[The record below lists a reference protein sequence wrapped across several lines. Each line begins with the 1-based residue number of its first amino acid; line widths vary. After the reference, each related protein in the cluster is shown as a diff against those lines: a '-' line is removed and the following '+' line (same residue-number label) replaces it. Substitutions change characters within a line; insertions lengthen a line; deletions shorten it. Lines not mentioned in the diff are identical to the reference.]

1 MSLGQLPRIALI
13 QLDVQP
19 GRPDLNVRRMLH
31 FVDRARERR
40 AEIVVF
46 SELCI
51 PGYIVGDVWE
61 VDALVEDYAAWS
73 ESLRSASE
81 GMTIVF
87 GNVATDP
94 RRIGEDGRVRKY
106 NAVYVCHDGRYV
118 ERAEVPDGLPRGVHP
133 KTLHPN
139 YRFFDD
145 DRHFYSLRKLAAS
158 EGRSV
163 YDWVWPYRVR
173 LTHGEEFAFGVQLCE
188 DIWCQDYVQ
197 DGKSL
202 DTVNVYRE
210 RGAQAVFNLSAS
222 PWTWQ

>member
-87 GNVATDP
+87 GNVAYATTSDQLYATNLLTTTDANILG
-94 RRIGEDGRVRKY
+94 RDG
-106 NAVYVCHDGRYV
+106 AAGADILDGV
-118 ERAEVPDGLPRGVHP
+118 SDVGLPASRSHG
-133 KTLHPN
+133 KRSLGKA
-139 YRFFDD
+139 
-145 DRHFYSLRKLAAS
+145 SLRSWAAFARWCVAQRAAARPS
-158 EGRSV
+158 
-163 YDWVWPYRVR
+163 R
-173 LTHGEEFAFGVQLCE
+173 LRLLRARRPRA
-188 DIWCQDYVQ
+188 D
-197 DGKSL
+197 
-202 DTVNVYRE
+202 R
-210 RGAQAVFNLSAS
+210 
-222 PWTWQ
+222 